1 MWLQAFRL
9 WRQVQ
14 QQDADASL
22 LRELQLMHKAGLHH
36 ARQLTKASLL
46 GWAQAATAAK
56 EQAASEAR
64 KAHTWAKIQGW
75 LAEETAE
82 QIQDLIHS
90 CVWH

>member
-1 MWLQAFRL
+1 
-9 WRQVQ
+9 
-14 QQDADASL
+14 
-22 LRELQLMHKAGLHH
+22 MHKAGLHH

-82 QIQDLIHS
+82 QSSLQSTIAPDFLQVQIQDLIHS